1 MFLQDLHCR
10 VALSTLFFAFALGAW
25 GVVNFVLTR
34 GVTSNYL
41 GALVIGEILVLLQ
54 GVLGVILVISGKW
67 PADALHILY
76 GVTIAICWPG
86 VYTYTH
92 AETSRREMGIYAIVS
107 FFILGLALR
116 AMTTGAGPAGAT
128 CLPH

>member
-10 VALSTLFFAFALGAW
+10 IALSTLFFALALGAW
-25 GVVNFVLTR
+25 GAMNFVLLR
-34 GVTSNYL
+34 GVNSNYL

-54 GVLGVILVISGKW
+54 GVLGVILVVSGKW
-67 PADALHILY
+67 PADGLHFLY
-76 GVTIAICWPG
+76 GVTIAISWPG
-86 VYTYTH
+86 VYAYTH

-107 FFILGLALR
+107 FFMFGLAVR
-116 AMTTGAGPAGAT
+116 AMMTGAGPAGAT

>member
-10 VALSTLFFAFALGAW
+10 IALSTLFFALALGVW
-25 GVVNFVLTR
+25 GALNFVLMR
-34 GVTSNYL
+34 GVSSNYF

-54 GVLGVILVISGKW
+54 GVLGVILVLTGRW
-67 PADALHILY
+67 PADALHFLY
-76 GVTIAICWPG
+76 GVTIAIAWPG

-92 AETSRREMGIYAIVS
+92 AETSRREIGIYAIVS
-107 FFILGLALR
+107 FFVFGLAVR
-116 AMTTGAGPAGAT
+116 AMTTGASAAGAS